1 MTNCEYRFD
10 CWHEDTC
17 NAQDQA
23 LVRPGCWKE
32 KGEGWKPEPDS
43 GMVSYQ
49 QSIGKTKRDT
59 PKTDT
64 KCKQL
69 SANVDETEQGEL
81 F

>member
-43 GMVSYQ
+43 GMALHKVLKS
-49 QSIGKTKRDT
+49 
-59 PKTDT
+59 DT